1 MTNSQKNAAKP
12 LKYILFLEVSH
23 MITAKI
29 VKEKFQS
36 IIRHRADNPSSFAR
50 HPEKDFTRNRTLTFE
65 KTLSCVVSMDAGSIH
80 RELLRFFKFS
90 SQTPSASALIQQRKK
105 LKINAFE
112 NLFHEFNAA
121 FPTKT
126 YKGFHLLACDGSTIS
141 VPLEQKK
148 ENEEYAYFKNKYWK
162 RESYQ
167 LQLNAIYDLLGNRYV
182 DLYMEPR
189 HGHDER
195 KALSSLIERNHLP
208 ENSILIAD
216 RGYEGFA
223 LIAQIEQSNR
233 YYLIRAKDNTQGG
246 IIHGYPLPKEGTYDK
261 TLTYTYTYRQAKEFK
276 MRPDVYKRVHY
287 TPNKYFLNQ
296 DRPFYE
302 MTIRFLRIMLP
313 NGTYECLITNLP
325 ENKFSAEE
333 IKELY
338 NMRWGIETSFRTLK
352 YTVGLL
358 YFHSKKVELIEQ
370 EIWSKLIMYNFFAT
384 ITFNLPPKKF
394 NGKYTYQPNLTDA
407 LHICRNF
414 LRNNEAPPDIET
426 LILLALLPVRPG
438 RKAPR
443 NIRTHESVGLYYRV
457 V

>member
-1 MTNSQKNAAKP
+1 MAKP

-36 IIRHRADNPSSFAR
+36 IIRQMADNPTAFVQ

-65 KTLSCVVSMDAGSIH
+65 KTLSCIVSMDAGSIH
-80 RELLRFFKFS
+80 RELLRFFQFS
-90 SQTPSASALIQQRKK
+90 SKTPSSAALIQQRRK
-105 LKINAFE
+105 LKIDAFDTV
-112 NLFHEFNAA
+112 LHKFNSA

-126 YKGFHLLACDGSTIS
+126 YKGFHLLACDGSTVS
-141 VPLEQKK
+141 LPLDEKD
-148 ENEEYAYFKNKYWK
+148 ENKSYSYFKSGHWNH
-162 RESYQ
+162 ESYQ
-167 LQLNAIYDLLGNRYV
+167 MQLNALYDLLGNRYM
-182 DLYMEPR
+182 DMYMEPR
-189 HGHDER
+189 RGHDER
-195 KALSSLIERNHLP
+195 RALSKMIERNHFP

-223 LIAQIEQSNR
+223 LIAQIEQSGR
-233 YYLIRAKDNTQGG
+233 YYLIRAKDNKAGG
-246 IIHGYPLPKEGTYDK
+246 MIKGFPLPKEGIYDR
-261 TLTYTYTYRQAKEFK
+261 TMTYTYTYRQGKEILANPEK
-276 MRPDVYKRVHY
+276 YKRVHY
-287 TPNKYFLNQ
+287 KPSKYFLNPE
-296 DRPFYE
+296 RPFYE
-302 MTIRFLRIMLP
+302 MTIRFIKIKLP
-313 NGTYECLITNLP
+313 SGEYECLITNLP
-325 ENKFSAEE
+325 GDKFSTEE
-333 IKELY
+333 IQKLY

-352 YTVGLL
+352 YSVGLL
-358 YFHSKKVELIEQ
+358 YFHSKKVEFIEQ

-443 NIRTHESVGLYYRV
+443 NIQTHESVGLYYRV